1 MLITVCIVLFALSDR
16 ESPVIT
22 IDEEYLKTCDLN
34 DEAAVLEAVT
44 AVDNET
50 EQVKVMVVDIVSLE
64 NQSFKIDFAARDDAG
79 NNATASVIVEN
90 ATVLEEDM
98 YLETEA
104 STEANTTTESEAAQ
118 KVTTE
123 EATTELVTVS
133 PDSPVVRLTADKVS
147 MNVGDTFNYKDY
159 IDSITDDKDEELDL
173 YRRIRVEGYYDT
185 DIVGD
190 YPVDYFVTDSDGN
203 RSNVATIV
211 LKVRDHNQQ

>member
-1 MLITVCIVLFALSDR
+1 MVCIVLFALSDR

-22 IDEEYLKTCDLN
+22 IDEEYLKSCDLN
-34 DEAAVLEAVT
+34 DEAAVLAAVT

-64 NQSFKIDFAARDDAG
+64 NQSFKIYFAARDDAG
-79 NNATASVIVEN
+79 NNTTATVLVEN

-98 YLETEA
+98 QLEIEDTTEA
-104 STEANTTTESEAAQ
+104 VINSESETVQ
-118 KVTTE
+118 EVTTE

-133 PDSPVVRLTADKVS
+133 PGSPMVRLTTDKVS
-147 MNVGDTFNYKDY
+147 MNVGDNFNYKDY
-159 IDSITDDKDEELDL
+159 IDSITDDKDEEHEL

-190 YPVDYFVTDSDGN
+190 YPIDYFVTDSDGN
-203 RSNVATIV
+203 RSNVATII
-211 LKVRDHNQQ
+211 LKVRENNQQ